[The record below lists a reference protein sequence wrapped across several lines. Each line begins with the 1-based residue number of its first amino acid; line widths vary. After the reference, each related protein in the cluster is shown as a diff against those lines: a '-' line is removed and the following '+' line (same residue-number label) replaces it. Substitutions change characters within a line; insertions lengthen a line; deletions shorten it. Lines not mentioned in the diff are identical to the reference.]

1 MAEVIL
7 TTDTGA
13 PRKPASMAIIAG
25 VVILV
30 GIGIW
35 YGVTRILSVTGS
47 VLVKHELVLDITT
60 DDSNGPVISPDGDTI
75 VYTKDGRLW
84 SHYLSNDSAQ
94 LIEGSD
100 GAERPFWSPDG
111 RNVGFFK
118 QATVGAPAVYSVP
131 TDGGVIRRIG
141 GLPAGYPYGA
151 DWKDDGEITV
161 GLTPRTRG
169 FVNAELYSLSLGEG
183 SARILLQPMAAR
195 GESGIMYPSYLP
207 DGSLMYAL
215 TTIEGAGTLV
225 VKSGQTLTI
234 LISHEGEAIA
244 FPSYSP
250 SGHIVY
256 QLGFPRSSG
265 IWALPFNGV
274 TKNRNAAPFRITDK
288 GSMPSVSDNGT
299 LVYHIPP
306 GGELRQLVRVDR
318 QGAVLDTVSEVQEE
332 MDFPAIA
339 PDDTRVAVTAKSDR
353 NIDIWVHRL
362 DNGRKLRLTE
372 SQALDHF
379 PSWAPS
385 GDHVAFS
392 STRNTEGGIFYRRS
406 DAQGLVRPLVVSETA
421 WAPSWGR
428 DNALIYQSFSPDTQG
443 DLAYIRPW
451 TNRTSRPFLT
461 FPSFEATPVISPD
474 SRYVAYASDIS
485 GRSEI
490 YITSFPRA
498 GRLTQVS
505 REGGALPKWSRS
517 NHELFFVAPS
527 QGGEDPRSMIMAVTV
542 KTDGKLAVAYP
553 QALFELSR
561 IGSATAVGS
570 YDVMG
575 DGQHFLVVQAIDNTP
590 KATVRI
596 AENWHREFGR

>member
-1 MAEVIL
+1 MAE
-7 TTDTGA
+7 DTLPNETRT
-13 PRKPASMAIIAG
+13 PRKPASTAIVGG

-30 GIGIW
+30 TIGIW

-47 VLVKHELVLDITT
+47 VLVKHELLLDIAT
-60 DDSNGPVISPDGDTI
+60 DDSNGPVISPDGNTL
-75 VYTKDGRLW
+75 VYTKDRSLW
-84 SHYLSNDSAQ
+84 SHDFSNGPAR
-94 LIEGSD
+94 LIEGTED
-100 GAERPFWSPDG
+100 AERPFWSPDS
-111 RNVGFFK
+111 RNIGYFK
-118 QATVGAPAVYSVP
+118 QATVGAPTVYSVP
-131 TDGGVIRRIG
+131 TEGGANRKIG
-141 GLPAGYPYGA
+141 DLPAGYPYGA
-151 DWKDDGEITV
+151 EWKDDGDITI

-169 FVNAELYSLSLGEG
+169 FVNAELYTLSGIDG
-183 SARILLQPMAAR
+183 STKILLQPAAAR
-195 GESGIMYPSYLP
+195 GESGMMYPSYLP

-215 TTIEGAGTLV
+215 TTIDGTGTLV
-225 VKSGQTLTI
+225 VKSGESRTI
-234 LISHEGEAIA
+234 LMSHKGQAIA

-274 TKNRNAAPFRITDK
+274 TMNRNAAPFRIVEK
-288 GSMPSVSDNGT
+288 GTMPNVSDNGT

-318 QGAVLDTVSEVQEE
+318 QGAVLDTVSEIQEE

-339 PDDTRVAVTAKSDR
+339 FDDIRVAVTAKSDR
-353 NIDIWVHRL
+353 NIDIWVHNL
-362 DNGRKLRLTE
+362 KNGRKLRITE
-372 SQALDHF
+372 NEALDHY

-385 GDHVAFS
+385 GDHIAFS
-392 STRNTEGGIFYRRS
+392 STRNPEGGIFYRRS
-406 DAQGLVRPLVVSETA
+406 DAQGAVKPLVVSETA
-421 WAPSWGR
+421 WAPFWGR
-428 DNALIYQSFSPDTQG
+428 DNVLVYQSFSPDTQG
-443 DLAYIRPW
+443 DLSYIRPW
-451 TNRTSRPFLT
+451 TNRTPRPFLT

-474 SRYVAYASDIS
+474 GRYVAYASDIS
-485 GRSEI
+485 GRSEV

-517 NHELFFVAPS
+517 SRELFFVAP
-527 QGGEDPRSMIMAVTV
+527 QGIDGPGTTMMAVMV
-542 KTDGKLAVAYP
+542 KTEAELAVENP
-553 QALFELSR
+553 QVLFDLSR
-561 IGSATAVGS
+561 IGSETAVGS

-575 DGQHFLVVQAIDNTP
+575 NGKYFLVVQPIDDTP